1 MVQKIIKIGSSIGV
15 VIPKDTA
22 HILGFEAGQDVEMT
36 SHPENDSIAFHRIS
50 KETKNVIDPALLE
63 WTDSFIDRN
72 RELLERLKNE

>member
-1 MVQKIIKIGSSIGV
+1 MTQKIIKIGSSIGV

-22 HILGFEAGQDVEMT
+22 KKLGFRAGQDVEMT
-36 SHPENDSIAFHRIS
+36 AHPEHNSIAFQRAGVQSHDS
-50 KETKNVIDPALLE
+50 AVVK